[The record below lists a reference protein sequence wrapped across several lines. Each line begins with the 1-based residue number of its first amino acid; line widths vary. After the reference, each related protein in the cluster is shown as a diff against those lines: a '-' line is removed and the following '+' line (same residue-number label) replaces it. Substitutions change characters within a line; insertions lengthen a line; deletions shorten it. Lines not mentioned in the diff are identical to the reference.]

1 MKNSNGKPRPA
12 KFQFNLGKVSKNNM
26 IAEVKI
32 N

>member
-12 KFQFNLGKVSKNNM
+12 KFQFNLGGVAKINM
-26 IAEVKI
+26 IAELKI